1 MTISINFLA
10 FWDAP
15 PIKKPSI
22 LLISLKFLIFLGFT
36 EPPYKTFGDLSLN
49 LLLIKLTV
57 SKRSFGFGTIP
68 VPMAQTGSYA
78 INLIYLF
85 FIPSKQIKV
94 GLDGIKNKYIRF
106 IFYSI

>member
-22 LLISLKFLIFLGFT
+22 LLISFKLLIFWGFT

-49 LLLIKLTV
+49 LLLINSTV
-57 SKRSFGFGTIP
+57 LKRSFDFGITPLPI
-68 VPMAQTGSYA
+68 AQTGS
-78 INLIYLF
+78 
-85 FIPSKQIKV
+85 
-94 GLDGIKNKYIRF
+94 
-106 IFYSI
+106 